1 MIIDLYEYYA
11 QKEQTVFTIR
21 DCNFTLQT
29 ICKQYLKT
37 TNRQI
42 LFFYY
47 IIV

>member
-21 DCNFTLQT
+21 DYNFTLQT
-29 ICKQYLKT
+29 ISKHYLKT

-47 IIV
+47 RIV